1 MLSVTL
7 MNNSSPVEQI
17 GKVLTSGPS
26 ESCAL
31 KENTSV
37 LKPVIIIRSSDNI
50 FSYNYMY
57 IQEFGRYYFIDDIIS
72 VNNNLWE
79 IHAHVDVLE
88 TYATAILSNSA
99 VIRRQANQYNLYL
112 DDPEFKTYNTETIQT
127 LKFKGGSGL
136 SKNLK
141 YVLTVNGSYDAQEG
155 GGN

>member
-17 GKVLTSGPS
+17 IKVLTSGPS
-26 ESCAL
+26 ASCAL

-37 LKPVIIIRSSDNI
+37 LNPVIIIRSSDNI

-57 IQEFGRYYFIDDIIS
+57 IQEFERYYFIDDIIS
-72 VNNNLWE
+72 VNNNVWE

-88 TYATAILSNSA
+88 TYANAILSNTA
-99 VIRRQANQYNLYL
+99 VIKRQANQYNLYL

-127 LKFKGGSGL
+127 LKFKNGAGM

-141 YVLTVNGSYDAQEG
+141 YILTVNGSYDAQG
-155 GGN
+155 GE

>member
-1 MLSVTL
+1 MLNVTL

-26 ESCAL
+26 TSCTL

-37 LKPVIIIRSSDNI
+37 LKPVIIIRSGDNI

-88 TYATAILSNSA
+88 TYANAILSNSA
-99 VIRRQANQYNLYL
+99 VVRRQANQYNLYL

>member
-17 GKVLTSGPS
+17 GKELTSGPS

-88 TYATAILSNSA
+88 TYASAILSNSA

-127 LKFKGGSGL
+127 LKFKGGSGF

-141 YVLTVNGSYDAQEG
+141 YVLTVNGSYDVQEG